1 MVEPRPAKPTVKFV
15 DEYCQW
21 YQPLFAEV
29 RSFEAF
35 KQLHLGLISEVK
47 RKSLPAIA
55 QVAGLDTRNR
65 CIISHRIALANPCFR
80 QHRLKLIEQALGE
93 REIVLVIDDTG
104 DRKKG
109 QHTDYVKRQ
118 YKQAR
123 LRMALLPLLL
133 MGSLIILRFLCCLR
147 STNPERLKP
156 EDSYRSKPEIAAGMM
171 RDLKAMGFRF
181 SLVLADSLYGESGS
195 GFVNVV

>member
-55 QVAGLDTRNR
+55 RSWIRQRAIVASF
-65 CIISHRIALANPCFR
+65 SHRIALANPCF
-80 QHRLKLIEQALGE
+80 
-93 REIVLVIDDTG
+93 
-104 DRKKG
+104 
-109 QHTDYVKRQ
+109 
-118 YKQAR
+118 
-123 LRMALLPLLL
+123 
-133 MGSLIILRFLCCLR
+133 
-147 STNPERLKP
+147 STTSPE
-156 EDSYRSKPEIAAGMM
+156 
-171 RDLKAMGFRF
+171 
-181 SLVLADSLYGESGS
+181 AD
-195 GFVNVV
+195 